1 VILYTRPIRF
11 EEVDA
16 ARILF
21 FARYLNFA
29 HEAMERFFDGLEG
42 GYATLITK
50 RQVGLP
56 AVDVKMR
63 FFAPVRYGDTLQIET
78 STQKLGTRS
87 AVLLYRM
94 RLGDTVAAEVEHTV
108 VTTDLARMTSVE
120 MPADVR
126 DIFSEHL
133 IRPAP

>member
-1 VILYTRPIRF
+1 MIVYRRSIRF

-16 ARILF
+16 ARIVF

-29 HEAMERFFDGLEG
+29 HEAMESFFEGLEG
-42 GYATLITK
+42 GYATLITG

-63 FFAPVRYGDTLQIET
+63 FFAPVRYGETLSIET
-78 STQKLGTRS
+78 STGRLGTRS
-87 AVLLYRM
+87 AVLHYRM
-94 RLGDTVAAEVEHTV
+94 LKADAVVAAEVEHTV
-108 VTTDLARMTSVE
+108 VTTDLQRMVSVE

-133 IRPAP
+133 VRS

>member
-29 HEAMERFFDGLEG
+29 HEAMEHFFGGLEG

-94 RLGDTVAAEVEHTV
+94 RRDETLAAEVEHTV
-108 VTTDLARMTSVE
+108 VTTDLVRMVSVE

-133 IRPAP
+133 IKPAP

>member
-1 VILYTRPIRF
+1 VIRYTRPIRF

-21 FARYLNFA
+21 FARFLNFA
-29 HEAMERFFDGLEG
+29 HEAMEHFFGGLEG
-42 GYATLITK
+42 GYAKLINV

-63 FFAPVRYGDTLQIET
+63 FFAPVRYGDTLEIDT
-78 STQKLGTRS
+78 FTQKLGTRS

-94 RLGDTVAAEVEHTV
+94 RRGDAVAAEVEHTV
-108 VTTDLARMTSVE
+108 VTTDLARMVSVD

-133 IRPAP
+133 VKAAP

>member
-1 VILYTRPIRF
+1 MIRFRRAVRF

-16 ARILF
+16 AGILF
-21 FARYLNFA
+21 FARYLNYA
-29 HEAMERFFDGLEG
+29 HDAMEHFFAGLEG

-50 RQVGLP
+50 RHVGLP

-63 FFAPVRYGDTLQIET
+63 FFAPVRYGDTLEIET

-94 RLGDTVAAEVEHTV
+94 RLGETVVAEVEHTV
-108 VTTDLARMTSVE
+108 VTSDLARVASID

-126 DIFSEHL
+126 AIFNAHL
-133 IRPAP
+133 LEAQP